1 LYLGSYWK
9 AQLEV
14 LMVEEKG
21 SKVKDKGQTEKE
33 MVRKQGLFARF
44 LERLAKENE
53 KSGGQICGA

>member
-44 LERLAKENE
+44 LERLAAGDKFAGPER
-53 KSGGQICGA
+53 